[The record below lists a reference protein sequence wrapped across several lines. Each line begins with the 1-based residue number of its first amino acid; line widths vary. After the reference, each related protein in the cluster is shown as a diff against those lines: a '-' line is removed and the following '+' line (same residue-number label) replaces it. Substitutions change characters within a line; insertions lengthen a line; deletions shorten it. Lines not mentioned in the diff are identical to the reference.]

1 MVPVFPVLLFCLFL
15 LHFESVSWD
24 VCGRGTVPP
33 CRECLFTAAAN
44 PALPTAR
51 CGVSL
56 GLATSGCVSGPSKPV
71 SLHTSWSLCCGSRLT
86 VMCQQ
91 QSQVTGLS
99 PPELKSTTALPL
111 SGCPFLL
118 VGVFNHTLVSTG
130 ESSVTH
136 SPAAPDPSG
145 SPHIAPVIHTPRP
158 RATFPSSLLPALLA
172 RVFIPLTVL
181 AVPVASCAPAPPARQ
196 PSRSCPSWHCHRPPG
211 EPCSVALGVL
221 LLLFICDQVERRES
235 ALAH

>member
-44 PALPTAR
+44 PALPTAP

-136 SPAAPDPSG
+136 SPQ
-145 SPHIAPVIHTPRP
+145 
-158 RATFPSSLLPALLA
+158 
-172 RVFIPLTVL
+172 PLTPQVRHTCSCH
-181 AVPVASCAPAPPARQ
+181 PHPEASGYISVFPPAR
-196 PSRSCPSWHCHRPPG
+196 PACTCFHSTHCLGRPCGFLCPSSSCQAALKIMSFLALPPSSWG
-211 EPCSVALGVL
+211 AVFCSPWG
-221 LLLFICDQVERRES
+221 FIIIIY
-235 ALAH
+235 L

>member
-44 PALPTAR
+44 PALPTAP

-136 SPAAPDPSG
+136 SPQPLTPQVRHTLLLSSTPRGLGLHFRLPSCPPCLHVFSFHSLSWPSLWLPVPQLLLPG
-145 SPHIAPVIHTPRP
+145 SPQDHV
-158 RATFPSSLLPALLA
+158 LPGTA
-172 RVFIPLTVL
+172 TVL
-181 AVPVASCAPAPPARQ
+181 LG
-196 PSRSCPSWHCHRPPG
+196 SR
-211 EPCSVALGVL
+211 VL
-221 LLLFICDQVERRES
+221 
-235 ALAH
+235 